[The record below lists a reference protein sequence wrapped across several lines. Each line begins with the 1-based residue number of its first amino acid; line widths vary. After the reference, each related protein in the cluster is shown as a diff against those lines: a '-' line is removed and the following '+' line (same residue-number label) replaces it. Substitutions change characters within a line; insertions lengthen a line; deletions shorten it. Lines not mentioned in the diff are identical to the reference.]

1 MIICNTCENIIPDDS
16 LFCPFCGNK
25 ITREQKKSV
34 EAEEQLLLYK
44 HDALLKRAFLFIEE
58 GLFEKADEYIETVLN
73 QDPENAQAHLGKLMI
88 EMNVKTPSDL
98 ACCEKTFDKSLNY
111 QRVIRFGDSTLIDEI
126 NGYMVSTKKK
136 LEEKAEAERKESLY
150 SEAMKK
156 YNYSYDIKQVEWAID
171 AFSSLGDYKDSR
183 EKIELCKTRID
194 QIKIKQEEYYIKEK
208 KEQKV
213 YIIIAIIAISIIAL
227 IIVMNAV
234 IIPNSQYNDAIALMD
249 DGEYEEAIYLFESLN
264 NYKDSVEKISEC
276 NMLFAEKKYDNACTL
291 IDNNQYS
298 EAVVIFRS
306 LGEYKDSAEKV
317 GLCEEKII
325 EKFEKENRL
334 SGYIEVTIDQL
345 MRNYLKYN
353 GKKIK
358 VVGSIYRLFY
368 ETPTFAEYHYEGAL
382 VNSNYFVLEN
392 RLDFRIMKSDCKD
405 DFDTGYYDVDN
416 QTEVVFYGTFTF
428 NSSIESGGGNRHI
441 ADPFRWDLLVEK
453 YIILSI
459 GEVK

>member
-1 MIICNTCENIIPDDS
+1 
-16 LFCPFCGNK
+16 
-25 ITREQKKSV
+25 
-34 EAEEQLLLYK
+34 
-44 HDALLKRAFLFIEE
+44 
-58 GLFEKADEYIETVLN
+58 
-73 QDPENAQAHLGKLMI
+73 
-88 EMNVKTPSDL
+88 
-98 ACCEKTFDKSLNY
+98 
-111 QRVIRFGDSTLIDEI
+111 
-126 NGYMVSTKKK
+126 
-136 LEEKAEAERKESLY
+136 
-150 SEAMKK
+150 
-156 YNYSYDIKQVEWAID
+156 
-171 AFSSLGDYKDSR
+171 
-183 EKIELCKTRID
+183 
-194 QIKIKQEEYYIKEK
+194 
-208 KEQKV
+208 
-213 YIIIAIIAISIIAL
+213 
-227 IIVMNAV
+227 MNAV

-392 RLDFRIMKSDCKD
+392 RLDFRIMKSEFKSRPVYLSRD
-405 DFDTGYYDVDN
+405 DRIKAH
-416 QTEVVFYGTFTF
+416 FTTCF
-428 NSSIESGGGNRHI
+428 LALII
-441 ADPFRWDLLVEK
+441 FRYLEKKLEEK
-453 YIILSI
+453 YTIYEIIDTLKEMNFLKVI
-459 GEVK
+459 

>member
-1 MIICNTCENIIPDDS
+1 MIICNTCKKIIPDDS

-25 ITREQKKSV
+25 ITREQKKSI

-44 HDALLKRAFLFIEE
+44 QDALLKRAFLFIEE
-58 GLFEKADEYIETVLN
+58 GLFEKADEYFETVLN
-73 QDPENAQAHLGKLMI
+73 QDPENAQAYLGKLMI
-88 EMNVKTPSDL
+88 EMNVKAPSDL

-111 QRVIRFGDSTLIDEI
+111 QRVIRFADPTLIDEI
-126 NGYMVSTKKK
+126 NGYMVSTKEK
-136 LEEKAEAERKESLY
+136 LEEKAEVERKESLY

-156 YNYSYDIKQVEWAID
+156 YNYSYDIKQVESAIEK
-171 AFSSLGDYKDSR
+171 FSSLGDYKDSK

-194 QIKIKQEEYYIKEK
+194 KIKIKQEEDYIKTK
-208 KEQKV
+208 KRN
-213 YIIIAIIAISIIAL
+213 
-227 IIVMNAV
+227 IIVAITGILIVAFMIVTPTV
-234 IIPNSQYNDAIALMD
+234 ILPNSLYNDAVAHMD
-249 DGEYEEAIYLFESLN
+249 AGEYEDAIYLFESLS
-264 NYKDSVEKISEC
+264 NYRDSVEKILEC
-276 NMLFAEKKYDNACTL
+276 NMLLLEKRYDEACEL
-291 IDNNQYS
+291 MNNNQYS
-298 EAVVIFRS
+298 DAADIFRGI
-306 LGEYKDSAEKV
+306 GEYKDSAEKID
-317 GLCEEKII
+317 LCEEKII

-345 MRNYLKYN
+345 MRNYSKYN

-382 VNSNYFVLEN
+382 VNSNDFVLEN

-453 YIILSI
+453 YIILSM